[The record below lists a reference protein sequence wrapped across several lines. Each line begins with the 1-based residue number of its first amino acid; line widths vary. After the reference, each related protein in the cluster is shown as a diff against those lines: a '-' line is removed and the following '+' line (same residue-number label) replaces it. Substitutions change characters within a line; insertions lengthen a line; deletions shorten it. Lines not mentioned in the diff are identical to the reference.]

1 MVDLDRLDHCAFDQ
15 LIGRRDPGTSGDI
28 DQLTP
33 RFGLVDPLLGPCLPP
48 QVRVLAAG
56 EIIRGPPWARHRTFF
71 LAAQYKSSP
80 LSTTFWT
87 FCILRR
93 KKVRSE
99 PGGSTKGGLRRGSRK
114 SGKVR
119 LNSYSSR
126 DRAAWQWPI
135 PPGVSS
141 DYHLAPG
148 GLVSGA

>member
-1 MVDLDRLDHCAFDQ
+1 VVDLDRLDHCPFDQ

-33 RFGLVDPLLGPCLPP
+33 RFGLVDPLFGTVSPTKSAFWP
-48 QVRVLAAG
+48 QVKSPEAP
-56 EIIRGPPWARHRTFF
+56 RGPAIGPFF
-71 LAAQYKSSP
+71 WQPNTNLPP

-119 LNSYSSR
+119 LNSFSSR